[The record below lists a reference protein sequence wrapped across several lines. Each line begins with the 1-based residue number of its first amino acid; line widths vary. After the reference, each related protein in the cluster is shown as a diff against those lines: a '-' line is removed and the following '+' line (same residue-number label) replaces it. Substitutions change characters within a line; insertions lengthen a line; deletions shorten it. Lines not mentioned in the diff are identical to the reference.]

1 MKFALLFLACL
12 AAHQLSA
19 QYYYQDILASEKA
32 NQNFAAYKA
41 AGVKRVMA
49 TSFEKDGSETE
60 NFGIEQVLNERA
72 QTLATITKSDFTGT
86 HQMLTFFGPD
96 GKILSVIDSG
106 VNIVN
111 KTTYQY
117 TLLGKIAAIATV
129 SFEPTDT
136 NRYTVSEQRIYQ
148 WNIKGQLTNGLLIKN
163 GVDTT
168 AMVFSY
174 DLGSAQPAMEKWYKR
189 GQKTETWYY
198 YYDEKGRLTDIVRYN
213 ERVQKMLPDYVFEYN
228 ADGKIEKQIIIQPG
242 SNFYRNIV
250 YEYNDKGLKAAESI
264 FYKSMTQEGR
274 VVFTYE

>member
-12 AAHQLSA
+12 AARQLSA
-19 QYYYQDILASEKA
+19 QYYYQDILASERA

-41 AGVKRVMA
+41 ASVKRVVA
-49 TSFEKDGSETE
+49 TSFEKDGTETE

-117 TLLGKIAAIATV
+117 TLLGKIGAIATV
-129 SFEPTDT
+129 SFEPSDT

-148 WNIKGQLTNGLLIKN
+148 WNLKGQLTNGLLIKN

-168 AMVFSY
+168 AMMFSY
-174 DLGSAQPAMEKWYKR
+174 DVGSTQPAMEKWYKR

-198 YYDEKGRLTDIVRYN
+198 YYDEKGRLTDVVRYS
-213 ERVQKMLPDYVFEYN
+213 ERAKKMLPDYVFEYN

-264 FYKSMTQEGR
+264 FYKSLTQEGR